1 MRCIRSS
8 GSEWWW
14 LRGWKM
20 SSVGF
25 PQEHALR
32 HTAGLGTYMY
42 MTQSQLG
49 DIVME
54 MVVDQMIDKTV
65 YEEANKKAVWKSESV
80 TNQPTYQF
88 LMSKLGQLAALISIY
103 RSLLLHSTSLA
114 MQKMTLR
121 NSHIDDKHPFWI
133 FWRDQF
139 PSKIE
144 EQSELSQEW
153 PDCVSSSGIYK
164 ILLTNDLLLLTTP
177 QQPRQICSETQT
189 LNRQL

>member
-1 MRCIRSS
+1 
-8 GSEWWW
+8 
-14 LRGWKM
+14 M

-80 TNQPTYQF
+80 TNQPAYQF
-88 LMSKLGQLAALISIY
+88 LMSKLGQLAALISIDL
-103 RSLLLHSTSLA
+103 SFSTPLVW
-114 MQKMTLR
+114 QCRK
-121 NSHIDDKHPFWI
+121 
-133 FWRDQF
+133 
-139 PSKIE
+139 
-144 EQSELSQEW
+144 
-153 PDCVSSSGIYK
+153 
-164 ILLTNDLLLLTTP
+164 
-177 QQPRQICSETQT
+177 
-189 LNRQL
+189 

>member
-80 TNQPTYQF
+80 TNQPAYQF

-164 ILLTNDLLLLTTP
+164 IRLTNDLLLLTTP
-177 QQPRQICSETQT
+177 QQPRQICSETQI
-189 LNRQL
+189 LSRQL

>member
-1 MRCIRSS
+1 
-8 GSEWWW
+8 
-14 LRGWKM
+14 
-20 SSVGF
+20 
-25 PQEHALR
+25 
-32 HTAGLGTYMY
+32 

-80 TNQPTYQF
+80 TNQPAYQF

-121 NSHIDDKHPFWI
+121 NSCIPH
-133 FWRDQF
+133 
-139 PSKIE
+139 
-144 EQSELSQEW
+144 
-153 PDCVSSSGIYK
+153 
-164 ILLTNDLLLLTTP
+164 
-177 QQPRQICSETQT
+177 
-189 LNRQL
+189 

>member
-164 ILLTNDLLLLTTP
+164 IRLTNDLLLLTTP
-177 QQPRQICSETQT
+177 QQPRQICSETQI

>member
-121 NSHIDDKHPFWI
+121 NSWI
-133 FWRDQF
+133 PHWWQTSFLNILKRPISLKDRRTKWAF
-139 PSKIE
+139 PRMAR
-144 EQSELSQEW
+144 L
-153 PDCVSSSGIYK
+153 C
-164 ILLTNDLLLLTTP
+164 L
-177 QQPRQICSETQT
+177 
-189 LNRQL
+189 

>member
-32 HTAGLGTYMY
+32 HIAGLGTYMY

-164 ILLTNDLLLLTTP
+164 IRLTNDLLLLTTP
-177 QQPRQICSETQT
+177 QQPRQICSETQI

>member
-80 TNQPTYQF
+80 TNQPAYQF

-164 ILLTNDLLLLTTP
+164 IRLTNDLLLLTTP
-177 QQPRQICSETQT
+177 QQPRQICSETQI

>member
-1 MRCIRSS
+1 
-8 GSEWWW
+8 
-14 LRGWKM
+14 M

-80 TNQPTYQF
+80 TNQPTSLPIPYV
-88 LMSKLGQLAALISIY
+88 KARAAGSLDIY
-103 RSLLLHSTSLA
+103 L
-114 MQKMTLR
+114 
-121 NSHIDDKHPFWI
+121 
-133 FWRDQF
+133 
-139 PSKIE
+139 
-144 EQSELSQEW
+144 
-153 PDCVSSSGIYK
+153 
-164 ILLTNDLLLLTTP
+164 
-177 QQPRQICSETQT
+177 
-189 LNRQL
+189 